1 MDEKFM
7 TMAIE
12 AAKSAALQDEV
23 PVGAVLV
30 RGEEVLAVTAN
41 RKERDNCAVHHAEI
55 LAIEEASAKVGN
67 WYLDDCEL
75 YVTLE
80 PCPMCAG
87 AIVLSRLKGLYFG
100 AQDPKSGALGSVY
113 DLVGDGKLNHRMQ
126 VVGGVRKEECGSL
139 LTDFFAA
146 KRAQIKRA
154 KEERNAP
161 KED

>member
-1 MDEKFM
+1 MDDEYMK
-7 TMAIE
+7 MAIE
-12 AAKSAALQDEV
+12 AAKSAAAQDEV

-30 RGEEVLAVTAN
+30 RAGEVLAVTAN

-55 LAIEEASAKVGN
+55 LAIEEGAAKVGN
-67 WYLDDCEL
+67 WYLDECEL

-87 AIVLSRLKGLYFG
+87 AIVLSRLKAVYFG

-126 VVGGVRKEECGSL
+126 VEGGVLGEECGKL

-146 KRAQIKRA
+146 KRAQIQQA
-154 KEERNAP
+154 KN